1 MATDEKAD
9 VKTPPK
15 SETKDASK
23 GAPKRWTENTAYR
36 YVGPGI
42 IPGVPNRDLTP
53 FDVQRLAIDVH
64 RAVAHSAFYQA
75 IEPQKET
82 E

>member
-15 SETKDASK
+15 SETKDAAK
-23 GAPKRWTENTAYR
+23 ADTPKRWTQNEAYR
-36 YVGPGI
+36 YVGGGI
-42 IPGVPNRDLTP
+42 IPGVPDRDLTP
-53 FDVQRLAIDVH
+53 FDVQRLPIDVH

-75 IEPQKET
+75 IDAKDGE
-82 E
+82 